1 MKKIFMRYILPLLAI
16 FALAGF
22 DQLVKFWTIENI
34 ELHEHIAIWEGVFE
48 LTHIRNEGMAWGLL
62 QNQQILFI
70 ALTPVALFVFAYFYF
85 RAPFTK
91 RFIPI
96 RIAELLLAGGAIGN
110 LVDRIFRGEVL
121 FKGNVVDMFYVKLI
135 NFPVFNVA
143 DSYITIACVLLVV
156 LVLFYYKDDEFNQMF
171 GLPKKS
177 VKEKSLTAEKEEKE
191 DAENH

>member
-1 MKKIFMRYILPLLAI
+1 MKKILMRYILPLLSI
-16 FALAGF
+16 ILLAGF
-22 DQLVKFWTIENI
+22 DQLVKFWTIKYI
-34 ELHEHIAIWEGVFE
+34 ELYDKIVIWEGVFE

-70 ALTPVALFVFAYFYF
+70 VLTPVALFAFAYFYF
-85 RAPFTK
+85 RTPFTK
-91 RFIPI
+91 RFVPI

-110 LVDRIFRGEVL
+110 LIDRMFRGEAL
-121 FKGNVVDMFYVKLI
+121 FKGNVVDMFYIKLI
-135 NFPVFNVA
+135 DFPVFNVA

-171 GLPKKS
+171 GLPRKS
-177 VKEKSLTAEKEEKE
+177 TKETDLTNGKEEKE

>member
-1 MKKIFMRYILPLLAI
+1 MRYILPLLAI
-16 FALAGF
+16 LALAGF
-22 DQLVKFWTIENI
+22 DQLLKFWTIENI
-34 ELHEHIAIWEGVFE
+34 ELHEHIVIWEGVFE

-70 ALTPVALFVFAYFYF
+70 ALTPVALLVFAYFYF

-110 LVDRIFRGEVL
+110 LIDRIFRGEVL

-143 DSYITIACVLLVV
+143 DSYITIACFLLVF
-156 LVLFYYKDDEFNQMF
+156 LVVFIYNDEEFNRMF
-171 GLPKKS
+171 GLFKKK
-177 VKEKSLTAEKEEKE
+177 VKEKSLTEKKEEKE
-191 DAENH
+191 NAENH

>member
-1 MKKIFMRYILPLLAI
+1 MKKIVMKYILPLIAI
-16 FALAGF
+16 LALAGF
-22 DQLVKFWTIENI
+22 DQLVKFWTIKYI
-34 ELHEHIAIWEGVFE
+34 ELHDKIVIWEGVFE

-70 ALTPVALFVFAYFYF
+70 ALTPVALLAFAYFYF
-85 RAPFTK
+85 RTPFTG

-110 LVDRIFRGEVL
+110 LVDRMFRGEAL

-135 NFPVFNVA
+135 DFPVFNVA

-177 VKEKSLTAEKEEKE
+177 VKEKPLTEEKEEKE

>member
-177 VKEKSLTAEKEEKE
+177 VKEKSFTAEKEEKE
-191 DAENH
+191 DEENH